1 MHRNATDDNNRNAT
15 DGSRRDLI
23 DQLTARHREL
33 KQRIRELDR
42 HISLTSAERVE
53 YTRLKKLKLRTKDRI
68 QLLAHN

>member
-1 MHRNATDDNNRNAT
+1 MLRNATDD
-15 DGSRRDLI
+15 SRRDQI

-42 HISLTSAERVE
+42 HLSLTSAERVE

-68 QLLAHN
+68 QLLAYN